1 MPEKIFRVDIL
12 TPEETIFSG
21 EISSLRV
28 PGGLEY
34 FGVLANHAPLIST
47 LVPGNIIL
55 KNQHGTTNTIHS
67 KGIGFLEVIKNKVTI
82 LLELSEGE

>member
-1 MPEKIFRVDIL
+1 MEKLFRVDIL
-12 TPEETIFSG
+12 TPEEIIFTG

-55 KNQHGTTNTIHS
+55 KDNSGIINTIHS
-67 KGIGFLEVIKNKVTI
+67 KGAGFLEVIKNKVTI
-82 LLELSEGE
+82 LLESTERI